1 MNMKRIFFFIITNIA
16 ILLVLSI
23 FLSLLGFTG
32 ILQSNGIDLDY
43 NSLMLFSLVF
53 GMGGSFISLY
63 MSKWM
68 AKSLAGVKVI
78 KSPNNQ
84 FESWYVQIVERQSE
98 TLGIRVP
105 EIGIFNSPSPNAFA
119 TGSSKNNS
127 LVALSTGLIESM
139 NKDEIEAVIGHEM
152 SHVANGDMVTLSLI
166 QGIINAFVI
175 FFSRVIGHFVDRV
188 ILKNERGYGIGYFFT
203 VIFAQVI
210 LGILASTIVC
220 WFSRRREFRADFG
233 GAQLTSKEAMI
244 SSLRTLE
251 KMSAAK
257 LPDQML
263 AFGISN
269 QGNSQTLRKLFSTHP
284 PIRERIL
291 ALENTN
297 FSENLNQQQI

>member
-1 MNMKRIFFFIITNIA
+1 MKRIFFFIITNIA

-43 NSLMLFSLVF
+43 DSLMLFSLVF

-220 WFSRRREFRADFG
+220 WFSRRREFRVDFG

-297 FSENLNQQQI
+297 FSENLNQQKI

>member
-1 MNMKRIFFFIITNIA
+1 MKRILFFIVTNIA

-23 FLSLLGFTG
+23 FLSLLGFSG

-68 AKSLAGVKVI
+68 AKKMAGVILISTPSNDFEKWYFNTVKKQSQILDI
-78 KSPNNQ
+78 KM
-84 FESWYVQIVERQSE
+84 
-98 TLGIRVP
+98 P
-105 EIGIFNSPSPNAFA
+105 EIGTFNSKAPNAFA
-119 TGSSKNNS
+119 TGASKNSS
-127 LVALSTGLIESM
+127 LVALSTGLINGMSK
-139 NKDEIEAVIGHEM
+139 NEIEAVIGHEM

-188 ILKNERGYGIGYFFT
+188 ILKNDRGYGIGYFFT
-203 VIFAQVI
+203 VIFAQVV

-220 WFSRRREFRADFG
+220 WYSRQREFRADYG
-233 GAQLTSKEAMI
+233 GARLTSKANMI
-244 SSLRTLE
+244 SALKALDRFT
-251 KMSAAK
+251 AAK

-269 QGNSQTLRKLFSTHP
+269 KGQRSRFQKLFSTHP
-284 PIRERIL
+284 PMADRIA
-291 ALENTN
+291 ALEQISIESHSNSQQTN
-297 FSENLNQQQI
+297 

>member
-1 MNMKRIFFFIITNIA
+1 MKRIFFFIITNIA

-43 NSLMLFSLVF
+43 DSLMLFSLVF

-78 KSPNNQ
+78 KSPSNQ
-84 FESWYVQIVERQSE
+84 FESWYVQVVERQSE

-127 LVALSTGLIESM
+127 LVALSTGLVESM

>member
-1 MNMKRIFFFIITNIA
+1 MKRIFFFIITNIA

-43 NSLMLFSLVF
+43 DSLMLFSLVF

-269 QGNSQTLRKLFSTHP
+269 QGNSQTLRKLISTHP

>member
-1 MNMKRIFFFIITNIA
+1 MKRIFFFIITNIA

-43 NSLMLFSLVF
+43 DSLMLFSLVF

-166 QGIINAFVI
+166 QGIIHAFVI

-297 FSENLNQQQI
+297 FSENLNQQKI

>member
-1 MNMKRIFFFIITNIA
+1 MKRIFFFIITNIA

-23 FLSLLGFTG
+23 FLSLLGFSG

-84 FESWYVQIVERQSE
+84 FESWYVQIVEKQSE

>member
-1 MNMKRIFFFIITNIA
+1 MKRIFFFIITNIA

-43 NSLMLFSLVF
+43 DSLMLFSLVF

-297 FSENLNQQQI
+297 FSENLNQQQV

>member
-1 MNMKRIFFFIITNIA
+1 MKRIFFFIITNIA

-78 KSPNNQ
+78 KSPSNQ
-84 FESWYVQIVERQSE
+84 FESWYVQVVERQSE

-127 LVALSTGLIESM
+127 LVALSTGLVERM

>member
-1 MNMKRIFFFIITNIA
+1 MKRIFFFIITNIA

-84 FESWYVQIVERQSE
+84 FESWYVQVVERQSE

>member
-1 MNMKRIFFFIITNIA
+1 MKRIFFFIITNIA

-84 FESWYVQIVERQSE
+84 FESWYVQVVERQSE

-166 QGIINAFVI
+166 QGSINAFVI

-210 LGILASTIVC
+210 VAILASTIVC

>member
-1 MNMKRIFFFIITNIA
+1 MKRIFFFIITNIA

-98 TLGIRVP
+98 TLGIKVP

-127 LVALSTGLIESM
+127 LIALSTGLIESM

-284 PIRERIL
+284 PIKERIL

>member
-1 MNMKRIFFFIITNIA
+1 MKRIFFFIITNIA

-78 KSPNNQ
+78 KSPSNQ
-84 FESWYVQIVERQSE
+84 FESWYVQVVERQSE

>member
-98 TLGIRVP
+98 SLGIKVP

-127 LVALSTGLIESM
+127 LIALSTGLIESM

>member
-1 MNMKRIFFFIITNIA
+1 MKRIFFFIITNIA

-43 NSLMLFSLVF
+43 DSLMLFSLVF

-78 KSPNNQ
+78 KTPNNK

-127 LVALSTGLIESM
+127 LVALSTGLIDSM

>member
-1 MNMKRIFFFIITNIA
+1 MKRIFFFIITNIA

-78 KSPNNQ
+78 KSPSNQ
-84 FESWYVQIVERQSE
+84 FESWYVQVVERQSE

-127 LVALSTGLIESM
+127 LVALSTGLVESM

-188 ILKNERGYGIGYFFT
+188 ILKNERGYGSGYFFT

>member
-1 MNMKRIFFFIITNIA
+1 MKRIFFFIITNIA

-32 ILQSNGIDLDY
+32 ILQSNGVDLDY
-43 NSLMLFSLVF
+43 DSLMLFSLVF

>member
-1 MNMKRIFFFIITNIA
+1 MKRIFFFIITNIA

-78 KSPNNQ
+78 KSPSNQ
-84 FESWYVQIVERQSE
+84 FESWYVQVVERQSE

-119 TGSSKNNS
+119 TGSSKNDS
-127 LVALSTGLIESM
+127 LVALSTGLVESM

>member
-1 MNMKRIFFFIITNIA
+1 MKRIFFFIITNIA

-284 PIRERIL
+284 PIRDRIL

-297 FSENLNQQQI
+297 FSENLNQQKI

>member
-1 MNMKRIFFFIITNIA
+1 MKRIFFFIVTNIA

-23 FLSLLGFTG
+23 FLNMIGFTG
-32 ILQSNGIDLDY
+32 ILQRNGVDLDY
-43 NSLMLFSLVF
+43 DSLMLFSLVF

-68 AKSLAGVKVI
+68 AKSMAGVKVI
-78 KSPNNQ
+78 KTPANE
-84 FESWYVQIVERQSE
+84 FEKWFFDVVKRQSE
-98 TLGIRVP
+98 QLGLKMP
-105 EIGIFNSPSPNAFA
+105 EIGIFNSQQPNAFA
-119 TGSSKNNS
+119 TGASKNSS
-127 LVALSTGLIESM
+127 LVALSTGLIASM
-139 NKDEIEAVIGHEM
+139 NRNEVEAVIGHEM

-188 ILKNERGYGIGYFFT
+188 ILKNDRGYGIGYFFT

-220 WFSRRREFRADFG
+220 WFSRRREFRADYG
-233 GAQLTSKEAMI
+233 GAQLTSKESMI
-244 SSLRTLE
+244 SSLRVLD

-269 QGNSQTLRKLFSTHP
+269 KGSEGTLRRLFATHP
-284 PIRERIL
+284 PISERII
-291 ALENTN
+291 ALEQSDL
-297 FSENLNQQQI
+297 SEYKNKQTS

>member
-1 MNMKRIFFFIITNIA
+1 MKRIFFFIITNIA

-78 KSPNNQ
+78 KSPSNQ
-84 FESWYVQIVERQSE
+84 FESWYVQVVERQSE
-98 TLGIRVP
+98 TLGIKVP

-127 LVALSTGLIESM
+127 LVALSTGLVESM

-244 SSLRTLE
+244 SSLKTLE

>member
-1 MNMKRIFFFIITNIA
+1 MKRIFFFIITNIA

-32 ILQSNGIDLDY
+32 ILQNNGIDLDY
-43 NSLMLFSLVF
+43 DSLMLFSLVF